1 MDQPAPQLVEVNV
14 PVEPPLATGQRDLGD
29 FLHDLLRCEVF
40 LAGLLGL
47 PIILVPGSPLQPLL
61 AFLVIPFLTL
71 GPLLRILII
80 LLLFALLLQVGRDDP
95 PQHLLLQSGLSVPA
109 RVRAVVRLGAGVR
122 LGVAVGVAVGTAGVA
137 VGVAVGVA
145 GRAARAARGG
155 GGLRGRARVAVRVAV
170 VLIELVVLALEVL
183 GVLLE
188 ALNLV
193 LEGPVPLAHLGPQRI
208 ERLLLA
214 LRELLALVLLLLL
227 EVRVRLVGVLLQL
240 ADGFHKLSWGSAVLL
255 DDRLQLVQHFD
266 DGLIIGYE
274 RCKIVDLEVV
284 AHLLNPLDQLVISLV
299 RVRPHH
305 ALLLHLLLARALLR
319 PPHLAAHRGRGRGGL
334 HLVIAVRAVAVR
346 RRGAL
351 AAPKLVGRHPGA
363 PTRPPAAPSRW
374 AAPWA

>member
-95 PQHLLLQSGLSVPA
+95 PQHLLLQGGLGVPTSIRAAVRLRA
-109 RVRAVVRLGAGVR
+109 RRVAVGSAVRAAGVA
-122 LGVAVGVAVGTAGVA
+122 GAAVGVAVRVT
-137 VGVAVGVA
+137 
-145 GRAARAARGG
+145 GRAVRVIRGR
-155 GGLRGRARVAVRVAV
+155 LRGRASVAVRVAA
-170 VLIELVVLALEVL
+170 LVLAVELIAVERL
-183 GVLLE
+183 RVLLE
-188 ALNLV
+188 ALDLV
-193 LEGPVPLAHLGPQRI
+193 LEGPVPLTHLGPQRV

-214 LRELLALVLLLLL
+214 LCELLALVLLLLL
-227 EVRVRLVGVLLQL
+227 EVRMRLVDVVLQP
-240 ADGFHKLSWGSAVLL
+240 ADGLHKLAWGAAVLF
-255 DDRLQLVQHFD
+255 DNDLQLVQHLE
-266 DGLIIGYE
+266 DGLVVRNE
-274 RCKIVDLEVV
+274 RGEIVDLEVV
-284 AHLLNPLDQLVISLV
+284 GHLLYPLDQLVISLV